1 MKIKVLGFGIVREI
15 FGNQSIEI
23 DVDEGLTVKGLRDI
37 LVTKFPRM
45 KSLKSYM
52 IALDEEYANEDQEI
66 SNLHEI
72 AVIPPVS
79 GG

>member
-15 FGNQSIEI
+15 FGNQSVEI
-23 DVDEGLTVKGLRDI
+23 DIDEGLTVSGLRDI
-37 LVTKFPRM
+37 LESGFPKMRT
-45 KSLKSYM
+45 LKSYM
-52 IALDEEYANEDQEI
+52 IALDEEYADEDQVI
-66 SNLHEI
+66 SNLNEI

>member
-23 DVDEGLTVKGLRDI
+23 DVDEGLTVSGLRDI
-37 LVTKFPRM
+37 LEAKFSRM

-52 IALDEEYANEDQEI
+52 IALDEEYTDEDQEI
-66 SNLHEI
+66 SYLHEI

>member
-15 FGNQSIEI
+15 FGNQSVEI
-23 DVDEGLTVKGLRDI
+23 DIDEGLTVSGLREI
-37 LVTKFPRM
+37 LESRFPKMRT
-45 KSLKSYM
+45 LKSYM
-52 IALDEEYANEDQEI
+52 IALDEEYADEDQVI
-66 SNLHEI
+66 SNLNEI

>member
-23 DVDEGLTVKGLRDI
+23 DADEGLTVSGLRSI
-37 LVTKFPRM
+37 LETKFPRM
-45 KSLKSYM
+45 MSLKSYM
-52 IALDEEYANEDQEI
+52 IALDEEYADEDQEI